1 MKCRK
6 ILLISS
12 NKFLKLYFSRR
23 DFATLYDRENQ
34 SLNDFTALEQELN
47 EVNEAISKTEI
58 LLGRSYKFKHL
69 IFKSNFWTSLNSEQS
84 EAENAEMQNVQ
95 MQIKDLSDELAT
107 LEASFNSIVGGETQ
121 RQRYEDVTTDS
132 KLRIEFADTR
142 SMYQFHF
149 NYSKLLRRVC

>member
-1 MKCRK
+1 M
-6 ILLISS
+6 
-12 NKFLKLYFSRR
+12 
-23 DFATLYDRENQ
+23 
-34 SLNDFTALEQELN
+34 
-47 EVNEAISKTEI
+47 
-58 LLGRSYKFKHL
+58 
-69 IFKSNFWTSLNSEQS
+69 NSEQS